1 MQFSRRLGEQF
12 ILSTRLLAQYSSD
25 PLLSIEKFSLGGLGS
40 VRGYRQNQVVRDN
53 AYLASIEGR
62 YRLKTETFL
71 ELIAFADWGSG
82 ENHNDAIS
90 QGKNSLSSIGLGVS
104 FRGLKGLSADL
115 YIAHG
120 FKDIS
125 VTDRNLQDDGIHFQL
140 RYEHVF

>member
-40 VRGYRQNQVVRDN
+40 VRGYRQNKVVRDN

>member
-1 MQFSRRLGEQF
+1 LQFSRRLGEQF

>member
-90 QGKNSLSSIGLGVS
+90 QGKNSLSSVGLGIS
-104 FRGLKGLSADL
+104 FRGLEGLSADL

>member
-1 MQFSRRLGEQF
+1 LQFSRRLGEQF

-40 VRGYRQNQVVRDN
+40 VRGYRQNKVVRDN